1 MEVTGAIPWVP
12 TVPRLSSGAGE
23 QILTRQMFRLGQLLH
38 LPEAFLGE
46 FGETNCA
53 CPFIPFLL
61 IVTGTDYECHSH
73 GLFVECWWIYIS
85 MVILIVIVV
94 KCGKMGSKNKRTLR
108 ITRTSFFGA
117 FIERCLN
124 HGKRAFHHNVE
135 SQVWSSRWRWGLR
148 LTTWDV
154 KKRWDVHTVP
164 VPLSQ
169 FRISAL
175 KSMSTFVPKLTGL
188 VT

>member
-1 MEVTGAIPWVP
+1 LNGRGYVIVPKRVTHGFNLQTIGGTMEVTGAIPWVP

-73 GLFVECWWIYIS
+73 GLFVEC
-85 MVILIVIVV
+85 
-94 KCGKMGSKNKRTLR
+94 
-108 ITRTSFFGA
+108 
-117 FIERCLN
+117 
-124 HGKRAFHHNVE
+124 
-135 SQVWSSRWRWGLR
+135 
-148 LTTWDV
+148 
-154 KKRWDVHTVP
+154 
-164 VPLSQ
+164 
-169 FRISAL
+169 
-175 KSMSTFVPKLTGL
+175 
-188 VT
+188 